1 MNLDGQPP
9 KKPSD
14 AEIGESPAQL
24 SGFTSSFTNRCS
36 DSKNSP
42 STSQMQSVSS
52 DS

>member
-9 KKPSD
+9 KKPTT
-14 AEIGESPAQL
+14 AEIGESPAQI
-24 SGFTSSFTNRCS
+24 SGFTSPFADHYS

-42 STSQMQSVSS
+42 TTSQMQSVSS